1 VTLRWLMAGLV
12 GLISPAL
19 AIASE
24 PPVVELVPAPPL
36 EVTAPVYP
44 GDDEA
49 LLPPDY
55 PEPPAHV
62 AERFVREGI
71 VYDGFRTGELE
82 YLKGFF
88 PDASE
93 EERAQYAE
101 LKAWYKQ
108 CAGQGNA
115 RLSTEMAEFGIT
127 LIEGKFNGA
136 APMCQQVVFGNQGLL
151 DRFATYEE
159 FAKAART
166 ARLVFDGLIQ
176 GIDTAEGLYAAT
188 RFRDILDEIDYFSMR
203 FHVLLG
209 ASHWGQ
215 TEGITGRTL
224 NPDRPPKMTDKERYV
239 FGAFLESEYVRLQ
252 FARTKWLEE
261 IVARH
266 GWPNETNSTSAGA
279 GNARLMVWQ
288 GDHDPAFQLRMLRV
302 MEATVAAGGIDN
314 WEFAEAYDGVMLKL
328 TGKQRY
334 GTHVFCGKNEAIER
348 LDDPDKLDAWR
359 QEIGME
365 SIGDYS
371 GYIRTE
377 CEYVD

>member
-1 VTLRWLMAGLV
+1 MRWLMAGLV

-82 YLKGFF
+82 YLRGYF
-88 PDASE
+88 PDATE

-101 LKAWYKQ
+101 LKAWFKRCDQ
-108 CAGQGNA
+108 EGTA
-115 RLSTEMAEFGIT
+115 RLNAEMAQYGVT
-127 LIEGKFNGA
+127 LIEGEFSGA

-151 DRFATYEE
+151 DRFATYDE
-159 FAKAART
+159 FAKTART

-176 GIDTAEGLYAAT
+176 GIDIAEGDTAALYY
-188 RFRDILDEIDYFSMR
+188 RGILGEIDYYSLR
-203 FHVLLG
+203 ISVLLR
-209 ASHWGQ
+209 AQYWGQ
-215 TEGITGRTL
+215 TTGFGGRITFD
-224 NPDRPPKMTDKERYV
+224 PERPPKMTEDERFV
-239 FGAFLESEYVRLQ
+239 FGAFVESEYVRVN
-252 FARTKWLEE
+252 FSRTQWLEE
-261 IVARH
+261 IVGRH
-266 GWPNETNSTSAGA
+266 GWPNERNSTRAGA
-279 GNARLMVWQ
+279 GNALLMVWQ
-288 GDHDPAFQLRMLRV
+288 GDHDPAFQMRMLRV
-302 MEATVAAGGIDN
+302 MEPLVATGEMEG
-314 WEFAEAYDGVMLKL
+314 WEFAEVYDGVMLEL

-334 GTHVFCGKNEAIER
+334 GTHVFCGENEAIER
-348 LDDPDKLDAWR
+348 LEDPDKLDDWR
-359 QEIGME
+359 QKIGMAP
-365 SIGDYS
+365 IGDYS

-377 CEYVD
+377 CEYGD